1 MTTSRRDEGL
11 IRPAPASVEHRAV
24 TSAARLLLGS
34 PVVLVTTSLRGKHNV
49 MPLAWCAPLSSDPPL
64 IGIAIEQ
71 SRHTAE
77 VISQSE
83 EFALNFPS
91 RRLLHHVQY
100 LGGLTG
106 AEIDKFE
113 ATQLETFS
121 PTHITAPLIEGC
133 VAWVECEVQQV
144 LPIGDHLLFIGLPVT
159 VQVEPASFDDGW
171 TTVGSEELRPLHFL
185 GGNQYS
191 TLSGLL
197 EARPPSGSD
206 APEAVLAERIEE
218 ELELTREAQE
228 RREELI
234 GELEREVDKGNVID
248 IAHVSLDQLPELEQP
263 PRIVVPEREDE

>member
-1 MTTSRRDEGL
+1 MT
-11 IRPAPASVEHRAV
+11 A
-24 TSAARLLLGS
+24 AARLLLGS

-71 SRHTAE
+71 SRHTAQ

-106 AEIDKFE
+106 SEIDKFE

-133 VAWVECEVQQV
+133 VGWVECEVQQV
-144 LPIGDHLLFIGLPVT
+144 LPVGDHLLFVGLPVT
-159 VQVEPASFDDGW
+159 VQVEPDAFDDQW
-171 TTVGSEELRPLHFL
+171 TVGPEELRPLHFL
-185 GGNQYS
+185 GGNRYS
-191 TLSGLL
+191 LLDGVL
-197 EARPPSGSD
+197 EARPPGASE

-228 RREELI
+228 RREKLM
-234 GELEREVDKGNVID
+234 GELEREVDRGNVID
-248 IAHVSLDQLPELEQP
+248 VSHVSLDELPELEQP

>member
-1 MTTSRRDEGL
+1 MSDDRRNEGL
-11 IRPAPASVEHRAV
+11 IRPAPESVEHRPV
-24 TSAARLLLGS
+24 TAASRLLLGA
-34 PVVLVTTSLRGKHNV
+34 PVVLVTTSYRGKHNV

-77 VISQSE
+77 MISQSE

-106 AEIDKFE
+106 ADIDKFE
-113 ATQLETFS
+113 ATQLETFT

-133 VAWVECEVQQV
+133 VAWVECEVRQV

-159 VQVEPASFDDGW
+159 VQVEPAAFDEGW
-171 TTVGSEELRPLHFL
+171 TVGPEELRPLHFL
-185 GGNQYS
+185 GGNRYS
-191 TLSGLL
+191 YLDGVL
-197 EARPPSGSD
+197 EARPPGPSD

-228 RREELI
+228 RRAELM
-234 GELEREVDKGNVID
+234 GDLEREVERGNVID
-248 IAHVSLDQLPELEQP
+248 IAHGSLDKLPDLEQP
-263 PRIVVPEREDE
+263 LRIVVPEREEE